1 MLHIQTNRKT
11 KRTAKKGR
19 REKRR
24 VIVEF
29 AVIFTRKNEALYFKS
44 IRFEQKKADR
54 LLM

>member
-11 KRTAKKGR
+11 KRTAKRGR

-29 AVIFTRKNEALYFKS
+29 AVIFTGKMKLFISN
-44 IRFEQKKADR
+44 R
-54 LLM
+54 LGLSREKQIDY